1 MAKKTLANTETDQDV
16 HEFLEAVT
24 PKRRKEDSKLLVE
37 LMEQITGKPPKIWG
51 KSIVA
56 FGKYTYQRKNGEE
69 YEWFN
74 VGFSPGKSRLSLYFM
89 FDLTQ
94 EPLLDKLGPHDKGK
108 GCLYLKNLEQVNM
121 DVLKEMIRKS
131 DRW

>member
-1 MAKKTLANTETDQDV
+1 M
-16 HEFLEAVT
+16 
-24 PKRRKEDSKLLVE
+24 LVE

-51 KSIVA
+51 KSIIA

>member
-1 MAKKTLANTETDQDV
+1 MAKKTLANAETDQDV
-16 HEFLEAVT
+16 HKFLDAVT
-24 PKRRKEDSKLLVE
+24 PKQRKEDGKTLVE

-89 FDLTQ
+89 FDLTE
-94 EPLLDKLGPHDKGK
+94 EPLLDQLGPHDKGK
-108 GCLYLKNLEQVNM
+108 GCLYLKNLDQVNM
-121 DVLKEMIRKS
+121 DILKEMIRKS

>member
-24 PKRRKEDSKLLVE
+24 PKRRKEDGKLLVE

-51 KSIVA
+51 KGIVA

>member
-16 HEFLEAVT
+16 HEFLDAVT
-24 PKRRKEDSKLLVE
+24 PKQRKEDGKLLVE